1 MSEALNSALPMQAE
15 AALMAARQGMQKP
28 VQTADVERA
37 RKVSQDFEAFFLGQ
51 MLQPMFAEINAEEPF
66 GGGPGEDIW
75 KTMQI
80 DEYGKAIARTGGIGI
95 GDALFREILKMQEV
109 N

>member
-1 MSEALNSALPMQAE
+1 MSEIMNSAIPMQAE
-15 AALMAARQGMQKP
+15 AALMAARHKMPKP
-28 VQTADVERA
+28 EQTANAERA
-37 RKVSQDFEAFFLGQ
+37 RKTAQEFEAFFLGQ
-51 MLQPMFAEINAEEPF
+51 MLQPMFSNISAEEPF

-75 KTMQI
+75 RSMQV
-80 DEYGKAIARTGGIGI
+80 DEFGKAIAKSGGIGI